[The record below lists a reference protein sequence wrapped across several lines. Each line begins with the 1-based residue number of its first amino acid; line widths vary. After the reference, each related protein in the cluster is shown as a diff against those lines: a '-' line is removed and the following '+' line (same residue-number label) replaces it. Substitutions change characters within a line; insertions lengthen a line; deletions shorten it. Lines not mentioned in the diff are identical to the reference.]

1 MGFRPDN
8 VRPMSTERPR
18 GRPRYDDL
26 LTPAEWR
33 VAEAVRHGLTNP
45 EIARLQGVSTEAVK
59 YHVANILQKLELF
72 RRSELQQWTGVRR
85 DSSLF
90 KKEPTM
96 TGSLTLGTICQISR
110 TVRSIPE
117 AQRWYGEV
125 LGLKHLYSF
134 GNLAFFD
141 CDGIRLFLSE
151 AEDSSGAES
160 SLYFHVTDIRA
171 AHAEL
176 LERGV
181 EFLGAPHMIH
191 RHSDGTEEWMAAF
204 KDNEGR
210 PLAILSQVRGMTMSR
225 TGSTPPVH
233 LPS

>member
-160 SLYFHVTDIRA
+160 IIYFNVTDIRA

>member
-1 MGFRPDN
+1 MP
-8 VRPMSTERPR
+8 TERPR

-45 EIARLQGVSTEAVK
+45 EIARLQGVSTDAVK

-72 RRSELQQWTGVRR
+72 SRNDLRQWTGVRR

-96 TGSLTLGTICQISR
+96 TASLTLGTISQISR
-110 TVRSIPE
+110 TVLNIQE
-117 AQRWYGEV
+117 AQKWYREV

-160 SLYFHVTDIRA
+160 IIYFNVTDIRA
-171 AHAEL
+171 AHADL
-176 LERGV
+176 MERGV

-210 PLAILSQVRGMTMSR
+210 PLAILSQMRKS
-225 TGSTPPVH
+225 
-233 LPS
+233 

>member
-1 MGFRPDN
+1 
-8 VRPMSTERPR
+8 
-18 GRPRYDDL
+18 
-26 LTPAEWR
+26 
-33 VAEAVRHGLTNP
+33 VAEAARHGLANP
-45 EIARLQGVSTEAVK
+45 EIARLQGVSTDAVK
-59 YHVANILQKLELF
+59 YHVANILQKLGLS
-72 RRSELQQWTGVRR
+72 RRSELRQWTGVRR

-96 TGSLTLGTICQISR
+96 TGSLTLGTISQVSR
-110 TVRSIPE
+110 TVRNIQE
-117 AQRWYGEV
+117 AQRWYGDV

-151 AEDSSGAES
+151 AEDSSQAES
-160 SLYFHVTDIRA
+160 IIYFNVTDIRS

-176 LERGV
+176 IERGV

-204 KDNEGR
+204 NDNEGR
-210 PLAILSQVRGMTMSR
+210 PLAILSQVRKS
-225 TGSTPPVH
+225 
-233 LPS
+233 

>member
-1 MGFRPDN
+1 MP
-8 VRPMSTERPR
+8 TARPR
-18 GRPRYDDL
+18 GRPRYEDL

-45 EIARLQGVSTEAVK
+45 EIARRQGVSTDAVK
-59 YHVANILQKLELF
+59 YHVANILQKLDLSRRDEL
-72 RRSELQQWTGVRR
+72 RQWTGVRR

-90 KKEPTM
+90 DKEPTM
-96 TGSLTLGTICQISR
+96 TGNMTLGTISQISR
-110 TVRSIPE
+110 TVRNIEE

-151 AEDSSGAES
+151 AEDAGGAES
-160 SLYFHVTDIRA
+160 ILYFKVPDIRS
-171 AHAEL
+171 AHTTL
-176 LERGV
+176 LQRGV
-181 EFLGAPHMIH
+181 EFLGAPHLIH

-204 KDNEGR
+204 NDNEGR
-210 PLAILSQVRGMTMSR
+210 PLAILSQVR
-225 TGSTPPVH
+225 
-233 LPS
+233 PS

>member
-1 MGFRPDN
+1 MRDRPDT
-8 VRPMSTERPR
+8 VSFMPSEHPR

-33 VAEAVRHGLTNP
+33 VAEAVRHGLSNP
-45 EIARLQGVSTEAVK
+45 EIARLQGVSTDAVK
-59 YHVANILQKLELF
+59 YHVANILQKLELS
-72 RRSELQQWTGVRR
+72 RRNDLRQWTGVRR

-96 TGSLTLGTICQISR
+96 TGNLELGTISQISR
-110 TVRSIPE
+110 TVRNIQE
-117 AQRWYGEV
+117 AQAWYGEV

-141 CDGIRLFLSE
+141 CGGIRLFLSE
-151 AEDSSGAES
+151 AEEAAATES
-160 SLYFHVTDIRA
+160 IVYFNVPDIRS
-171 AHAEL
+171 AHEEL

-191 RHSDGTEEWMAAF
+191 RHPDGTEEWMAAF

-210 PLAILSQVRGMTMSR
+210 PLAILSQVRKS
-225 TGSTPPVH
+225 
-233 LPS
+233 

>member
-1 MGFRPDN
+1 MGVQPDN
-8 VRPMSTERPR
+8 VSLMPTDQPR

-33 VAEAVRHGLTNP
+33 VAEAVRHGLTNR
-45 EIARLQGVSTEAVK
+45 EIARRQGVSTDAVK
-59 YHVANILQKLELF
+59 YHVGNILQKLELSG
-72 RRSELQQWTGVRR
+72 RTELRQWTGVRR

-96 TGSLTLGTICQISR
+96 PGSLTLGAISQISR
-110 TVRSIPE
+110 TVRNIQE
-117 AQRWYGEV
+117 ARSWYGDV
-125 LGLKHLYSF
+125 LGLRHLYSF

-151 AEDSSGAES
+151 AEDSSGPES
-160 SLYFHVTDIRA
+160 IIYFNVTDIRS

-176 LERGV
+176 TERGV

-210 PLAILSQVRGMTMSR
+210 PLAILSQVHN
-225 TGSTPPVH
+225 P
-233 LPS
+233 

>member
-1 MGFRPDN
+1 
-8 VRPMSTERPR
+8 
-18 GRPRYDDL
+18 
-26 LTPAEWR
+26 

-59 YHVANILQKLELF
+59 YHVANILQKLELS
-72 RRSELQQWTGVRR
+72 RRSELRQWTGVRR

-160 SLYFHVTDIRA
+160 IIYFNVTDIRA

>member
-1 MGFRPDN
+1 MVFRPDN
-8 VRPMSTERPR
+8 VSLMPAQRPR
-18 GRPRYDDL
+18 GRPRYNDL

-45 EIARLQGVSTEAVK
+45 EIARRQGVSTDAVK
-59 YHVANILQKLELF
+59 YHVANILQKLELS
-72 RRSELQQWTGVRR
+72 RRNELRQWTGVRR
-85 DSSLF
+85 DSNLS

-96 TGSLTLGTICQISR
+96 TGSLTLGTISQISR
-110 TVRSIPE
+110 TVRNIQE

-125 LGLKHLYSF
+125 LGLKHLYTF

-160 SLYFHVTDIRA
+160 IIYFKVADIRS

-191 RHSDGTEEWMAAF
+191 RHPDGTEEWMAAL

-210 PLAILSQVRGMTMSR
+210 PLAILSQERKS
-225 TGSTPPVH
+225 
-233 LPS
+233 

>member
-1 MGFRPDN
+1 
-8 VRPMSTERPR
+8 MSTERPR

-59 YHVANILQKLELF
+59 YHVAYILQKLELS

-160 SLYFHVTDIRA
+160 IIYFNVTDIRA